1 MSHYYTSLKHVQ
13 EKRLFPSAH
22 LVRVLALCNA
32 GMGCLYL
39 HVSSRSTVLRLQ
51 RKHMKGYGMLT
62 LYGIALLYHRNVQFF
77 MHLHTDAYLCLPS
90 QWRWT
95 ETFPDIGRW
104 DYTEW
109 IFYWWW
115 TFFLAEVFLAIAVW
129 IGLAQRLF
137 PVQRIKVLCYSN

>member
-1 MSHYYTSLKHVQ
+1 M
-13 EKRLFPSAH
+13 
-22 LVRVLALCNA
+22 
-32 GMGCLYL
+32 L
-39 HVSSRSTVLRLQ
+39 HGL
-51 RKHMKGYGMLT
+51 
-62 LYGIALLYHRNVQFF
+62 
-77 MHLHTDAYLCLPS
+77 

-95 ETFPDIGRW
+95 TTFPSIGRW

-137 PVQRIKVLCYSN
+137 PVQRIKVLCIAYWLSSSMLFTQHQFQIFEGLFFLYVT